1 MEYFKAEKIYLKNSQ
16 YDEKW
21 LQDRIEEDSTI
32 LGLGDLIVVQRER
45 KQPTGG
51 RIDFLFHDPEKAI
64 MYEVEIMLGSTD
76 ESHIIRTIEYWDIE
90 KRRFPSKD
98 HKAVIVA
105 EDITNRFFNVISLMN
120 RSIPIIAIQLNA
132 LKVDDKIILN
142 FTKVLD
148 VYEQPDDEEDLAG
161 ETVDRSYWEHRSS
174 PKSISILDEMI
185 KLISETYQNPKVT
198 YNKHHIALGTQKQ
211 NFLWFNPRKKEGYC
225 YMYIKVGNENAEKT
239 KMLFD
244 EIEISFNQRKED
256 LFAFPMYLK
265 ELNKNKEKIGELLAI
280 ALEQFS

>member
-1 MEYFKAEKIYLKNSQ
+1 MEYFKAEKIYLKNAL

-32 LGLGDLIVVQRER
+32 LGLGDLIIVQRER

-132 LKVDDKIILN
+132 LKVDDRIILN

-225 YMYIKVGNENAEKT
+225 YMHIKVGNENAEKT
-239 KMLFD
+239 KMLFE

-265 ELNKNKEKIGELLAI
+265 ELNENKEKIGELLAI

>member
-1 MEYFKAEKIYLKNSQ
+1 MEYFKAEKIYLKNSP

-21 LQDRIEEDSTI
+21 LQDKIEEDSTI
-32 LGLGDLIVVQRER
+32 LGLGELIVVQRER

-105 EDITNRFFNVISLMN
+105 EDITNRFFNEISLMN

-148 VYEQPDDEEDLAG
+148 VYEPPDDEEDLAV

-198 YNKHHIALGTQKQ
+198 YNKHHIAIGTLKQ

-225 YMYIKVGNENAEKT
+225 YMQIKVGNENAEKA
-239 KMLFD
+239 KMLFE

-265 ELNKNKEKIGELLAI
+265 ELNENKEKIGELMAI
-280 ALEQFS
+280 ALGQFS